1 MNINFLNLI
10 IQNHFSYFNF
20 FKSSAVILPYDANV
34 TIFLIDIK
42 MILQL
47 FKTKFF
53 ISFEKL
59 LYS

>member
-1 MNINFLNLI
+1 MNISFLKLI
-10 IQNHFSYFNF
+10 INNHFSYFNF
-20 FKSSAVILPYDANV
+20 LKSLAVILPYDANV

-47 FKTKFF
+47 FKTKIF

>member
-1 MNINFLNLI
+1 L
-10 IQNHFSYFNF
+10 
-20 FKSSAVILPYDANV
+20 AVILPYDANV

-47 FKTKFF
+47 FKTKIF